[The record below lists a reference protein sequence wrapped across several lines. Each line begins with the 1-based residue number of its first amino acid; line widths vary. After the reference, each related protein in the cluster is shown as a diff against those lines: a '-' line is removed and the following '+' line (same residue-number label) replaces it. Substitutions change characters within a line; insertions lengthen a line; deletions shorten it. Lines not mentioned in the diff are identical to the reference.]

1 MKKYEKPMFLV
12 NYFDFTD
19 VITTSPHDIGHN
31 FIDDDF
37 IS

>member
-19 VITTSPHDIGHN
+19 VITTSDIGHN

-37 IS
+37 AL